1 MVINNLK
8 NSSITIPQISHQISH
23 YFYVPASKKRNGII
37 IVLTLSVLVSV
48 CACLVL
54 VYSKTCVKR
63 PLSKRPKMFFKTD
76 YRLMQ
81 VKSIAEWS

>member
-8 NSSITIPQISHQISH
+8 KNLFYNHPSNITS
-23 YFYVPASKKRNGII
+23 FYVPASKKRNGII
-37 IVLTLSVLVSV
+37 IVLTLSVLVFV

-54 VYSKTCVKR
+54 VYNKTCVKR